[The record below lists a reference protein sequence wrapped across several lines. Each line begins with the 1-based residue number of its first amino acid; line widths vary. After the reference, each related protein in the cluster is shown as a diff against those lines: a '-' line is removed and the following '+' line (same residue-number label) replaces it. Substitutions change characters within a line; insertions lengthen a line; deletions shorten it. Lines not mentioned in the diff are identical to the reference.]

1 MKTAFARLLLGAAL
15 LPTLLPA
22 QTVTPRQ
29 APPPARW
36 TLAQLQEAFLQA
48 DSNGDQQLTRA
59 EAQQLAILPHP
70 FEEMDLNKDGVL
82 SRAEYGLPPA

>member
-1 MKTAFARLLLGAAL
+1 MKKAFAKLLLGAAL
-15 LPTLLPA
+15 LPSLLPA
-22 QTVTPRQ
+22 QTVPRQ

-36 TLAQLQEAFLQA
+36 TLAQLQESFLQA

-59 EAQQLAILPHP
+59 EAQHLAILPRP

-82 SRAEYGLPPA
+82 TRAEYGLPIA